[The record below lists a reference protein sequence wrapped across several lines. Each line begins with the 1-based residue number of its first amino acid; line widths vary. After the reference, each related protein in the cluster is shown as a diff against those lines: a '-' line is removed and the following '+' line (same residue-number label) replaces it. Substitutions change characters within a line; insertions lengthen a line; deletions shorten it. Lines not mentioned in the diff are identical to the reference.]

1 MRDFHCPMRMK
12 EREKVALQ
20 FILGGAGSG
29 KTRYL
34 YETAIRESME
44 HPDTQY
50 LVVVPEQFTMQTQK
64 EIIRLHPRHGV
75 MNIDILSFKRLA
87 YRVFEDLGV
96 SLPVV
101 LDDMGK
107 SMVIRKVAGMKR
119 SKLGLYGHHLEQS
132 GFINQLKSQIS
143 ELYQYGI
150 TPDMLRDVM
159 REAGSPLLK
168 QKLEDLELIYS
179 GFRQYIEEHY
189 ITAEEILDILC
200 RELPKWEVLKDSV
213 ILLDGF
219 TGFTPVQ
226 YRLVELFLLHARKV
240 LCSVTIDPRA
250 NAYQEGSIQH
260 LFYMGKHTV
269 CRLDYMARHHGIAKE
284 PDVICSRRPAWRFLE
299 SPDLDF
305 LEQNLYRY
313 YGNVWDRPADHVVIY
328 KSRGPA
334 GEAAYVCSRIEQM
347 VQEEGLRYRDAAVI
361 TGDLASYGREL
372 AHQFDEAG
380 IPYFLDDKKSIME
393 NPLVELIRAAL
404 ETIRDFS
411 YESVFRYLKTGLVYD
426 RAEDGDVPGA
436 GDVSEAGDV
445 LDFGNLRSLENAG
458 QPEDAVEF
466 DGSREHAGLMTDR
479 LENYVR
485 ALGIRGWKRWES
497 QWEKPCRGGEKL
509 NLKEL
514 NAYRQWILKP
524 LRPLREAFKEEGAT
538 IGSVTA
544 ALREY
549 LERMGLRGKL
559 EDYSEFFRGRG
570 NPGDEN
576 LAREYSQVY
585 DRVLELFERLEG
597 LLGAEKTDMKNYP
610 QILDAGF
617 GEIKVGVI
625 PATIDQVM
633 VGDITR
639 SRLEDVKVL
648 FFVGVN
654 EGTVP
659 QRKSGASLLTD
670 RDRAVFK
677 EFNMELAPTARE
689 DGCIQK
695 FYLYLMMAKP
705 SRRLVLTYAGMSSE
719 GKSQRPS
726 SLIGEVEKL
735 FPGIAVQDEESVD
748 WPVRTVRDGR
758 EMLIDGLRK
767 LREEKEGEHAKAPEG
782 RDAEENAFMEL
793 YRYFYCSDEHREK
806 VRQLVDAAFYSYEE
820 RGIGRAAARALYGQS
835 LQGSVTRL
843 EQFASCAYAHFLKY
857 GLELME
863 RQEYELE
870 AVDMGNLFHQS
881 IDRCFAVMKER
892 GQDWRGLTEE
902 GRKQLVKEC
911 VARVTEEYG
920 NTIMASSARNAY
932 LAGRVERITDRT
944 IWALAEQVKKGDF
957 EPTGFEVSFSA
968 IDNLKAMRISLSED
982 EELQLRGRIDRL
994 DLCEDEQHVYV
1005 KIIDYKSGTTSFDL
1019 AALYYGL
1026 QLQLVVYM
1034 DAAVEMEERNHPDK
1048 EVVPAGIFYYHIN
1061 DPLADKQEGMTV
1073 EEIEKQILRQLRM
1086 NGLVNSE
1093 LDIINHLDRDIQKE
1107 SDVIPVAIKDG
1118 YVQESRS
1125 SVASTRRFEYLRRFV
1140 NHKLQE
1146 AGKDILKGNIGL
1158 KPYKQAS
1165 RTACDYCPYHAVCGF
1180 DTKTAGYGY
1189 RRLAGLK
1196 PEDIWAQISPVEEE
1210 ENDGSKMD

>member
-305 LEQNLYRY
+305 MEQNLYRY

-445 LDFGNLRSLENAG
+445 LDFGNLTSLGNAG
-458 QPEDAVEF
+458 QPEEAVEF

-982 EELQLRGRIDRL
+982 EDLQLRGRIDRL

-1125 SVASTRRFEYLRRFV
+1125 SVASTRRFEDLRRFV

-1146 AGKDILKGNIGL
+1146 AGKDILKGSIGL

>member
-305 LEQNLYRY
+305 MEQNLYRY

-458 QPEDAVEF
+458 QPEDAAEF

-1125 SVASTRRFEYLRRFV
+1125 SVASTRRFEDLRRFV